1 MAFQD
6 ATRRK
11 FMPLSAQTK
20 GTSNPLTWQVP
31 KTGLLAGLYITIRGH
46 VVSTGAIGNA
56 NPAGMASIIRRVRLI
71 TNAGID
77 LVSISGVG
85 YTYLQRHFLEDYKDP
100 VPGNT
105 GTSAVTSAA
114 APGVAFNLDMYI
126 PAVLNS
132 RDPVGLFMLQNEQTL
147 VQLQVEFEADAAV
160 ANNVAVDA
168 VVTPYVEIFT
178 VPQRT
183 EDWPRLDVVQQIVED
198 TQAVTAVGQLDYYW
212 PRGNTYVQVLHG
224 YGIGVSAADNW
235 SRAQLIVNQSD
246 VLNEY
251 SPAAAD
257 IEYSK
262 THGVARPAG
271 LLPFDL
277 LGSSGLGSFGSA
289 RDLFYSGL
297 VTDLFTRITVSA
309 QPGTLYTVRRQLIA
323 LS

>member
-11 FMPLSAQTK
+11 FLPLSTQAK
-20 GTSNPLTWQVP
+20 GTSNPLTWQIP
-31 KTGLLAGLYITIRGH
+31 KTGLFAGLYLTIRGA
-46 VVSTGAIGNA
+46 VVDNGSFA
-56 NPAGMASIIRRVRLI
+56 NPNPMGLASIVRRVRLI

-85 YTYLQRHFLEDYKDP
+85 YSYLLRNFLEDYRDP
-100 VPGNT
+100 VPNNN
-105 GTSAVTSAA
+105 GTSAVNAVS
-114 APGVAFNLDMYI
+114 APGQAFNLDMYI

-160 ANNVAVDA
+160 ASDVTVSAT
-168 VVTPYVEIFT
+168 VTPYVEIFT

-198 TQAVTAVGQLDYYW
+198 TQAVTAVGELDYYW

-224 YGIGVSAADNW
+224 YGIGASASDDW

-251 SPAAAD
+251 TPAAAD

-271 LLPFDL
+271 VLPFDL
-277 LGSSGLGSFGSA
+277 LGTSGLGAFGSA

-297 VTDLFTRITVSA
+297 VTDLFSRITISA